1 MTSRGVSQIK
11 LINGT
16 INSRAYQDNIM
27 KILNSNM
34 YVPCPKASNKITYY
48 VIALQSVCAYIKGLG
63 SDLIDHLIVQIGAP

>member
-1 MTSRGVSQIK
+1 
-11 LINGT
+11 
-16 INSRAYQDNIM
+16 M